1 MIKRMDEGISRAE
14 SYAVGGVSPTYFKY
28 TVTSYEVVG
37 TSKRG
42 LPTVKVSQ
50 LVSSS
55 VSQLVSQ
62 SVRVSQLVR
71 GRGHCM

>member
-1 MIKRMDEGISRAE
+1 MINRMDEGISRAE

-50 LVSSS
+50 LIS
-55 VSQLVSQ
+55 
-62 SVRVSQLVR
+62 
-71 GRGHCM
+71 